1 MQKKESKTNT
11 HFWFSVIKSGFRFWA
26 GLVILLPPHSL
37 YSFAILFIVAEVL
50 GIAEEIF

>member
-11 HFWFSVIKSGFRFWA
+11 HFWISMSKSCLRIIA
-26 GLVILLPPHSL
+26 CVAL
-37 YSFAILFIVAEVL
+37 YCGDLEVTAVFFLVAEVL